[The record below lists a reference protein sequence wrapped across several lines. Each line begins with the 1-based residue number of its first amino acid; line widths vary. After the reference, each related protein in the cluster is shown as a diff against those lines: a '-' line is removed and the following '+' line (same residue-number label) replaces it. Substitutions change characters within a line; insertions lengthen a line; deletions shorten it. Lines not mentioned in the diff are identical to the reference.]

1 MTSIEASETNL
12 KRRSLPEA
20 MKPHQFQPGH
30 PGGPGRTP
38 EKVPSF
44 LRRLS
49 ETDDP
54 AEVERLVMSGMR
66 NPLIAA
72 KLRAIQAEDPELAN
86 KATEQVWDRV
96 FGRATQRT
104 EVSGQVDLRALMTG
118 EVGDSF
124 TE

>member
-1 MTSIEASETNL
+1 
-12 KRRSLPEA
+12 
-20 MKPHQFQPGH
+20 
-30 PGGPGRTP
+30 
-38 EKVPSF
+38 
-44 LRRLS
+44 
-49 ETDDP
+49 
-54 AEVERLVMSGMR
+54 
-66 NPLIAA
+66 
-72 KLRAIQAEDPELAN
+72 LAN

>member
-1 MTSIEASETNL
+1 MANPNGNPTAI
-12 KRRSLPEA
+12 RPY
-20 MKPHQFQPGH
+20 QFEVGN

-49 ETDDP
+49 EAEDP
-54 AEVERLVMSGMR
+54 VEIERLIMSGMR

-72 KLRAIQAEDPELAN
+72 KLNAIKAEDLELAN

-96 FGRATQRT
+96 FGRATMRT

-118 EVGDSF
+118 ETGDAF